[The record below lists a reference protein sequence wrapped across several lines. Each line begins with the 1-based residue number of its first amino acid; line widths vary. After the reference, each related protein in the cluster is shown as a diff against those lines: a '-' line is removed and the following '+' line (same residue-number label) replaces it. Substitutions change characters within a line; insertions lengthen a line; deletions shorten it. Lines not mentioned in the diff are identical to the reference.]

1 MGGWTC
7 LDCRRPGAEKSMTI
21 TNPANGRSL
30 EFHMCDDCY
39 ERYRSMPAQKAVD
52 ELMNCDGV

>member
-1 MGGWTC
+1 
-7 LDCRRPGAEKSMTI
+7 MTI